1 MGWGVLITPVHAHDD
16 SHRHLA
22 SVASRQLVVA
32 GRVCLRGQKSLG
44 HEMIQIYL
52 CRLED
57 DQWLRVE
64 RHHTTRG
71 FASML
76 EATEYAE
83 ALNAK
88 TWERFDWL
96 LEPAEAYLAF
106 RD

>member
-1 MGWGVLITPVHAHDD
+1 MAT
-16 SHRHLA
+16 
-22 SVASRQLVVA
+22 RQLVVG
-32 GRVCLRGQKSLG
+32 GRVCVRGQKSLG
-44 HEMIQIYL
+44 HAMIEIHRCTLTDGVWQ
-52 CRLED
+52 
-57 DQWLRVE
+57 RVE

-96 LEPAEAYLAF
+96 RGPAEAYLAF